1 MENPKTKQTKVYLD
15 GELSDRMIF
24 KFYDIEDWETFN
36 YGDLI
41 ENFDHEIVA
50 KFKSFNRAN
59 DDHDYNVIRLS
70 SITDKY
76 IQNKSD
82 IELAID
88 NLIEKLE
95 LAQRRE
101 QHAIDGL
108 RRVISESKSDD
119 WVNQIATQFI
129 YELDN
134 HSETYNL

>member
-1 MENPKTKQTKVYLD
+1 MEKPKTKQTKVYLD
-15 GELSDRMIF
+15 GELSDRMLF

-59 DDHDYNVIRLS
+59 DDHDYDVVRLS
-70 SITDKY
+70 SIAED

-82 IELAID
+82 VELAVD

-108 RRVISESKSDD
+108 RRVISKTKPDD

-134 HSETYNL
+134 HSETYDL